1 MKKLIIISLILFV
14 ITSAANRIYFDHFY
28 AYEIT
33 GISMMPNVQDGEELF
48 VYRNYY
54 KKNEPQYGD
63 VVVTRIET
71 EGEGTFLKRIIALP
85 GDQVKTV
92 NGTVYINNK
101 LRTSTTERS
110 MNVYRETLPNN
121 ISYDILNTTDT
132 SNIDDFEI
140 TEIPKDF
147 IFILGDNRKKSL
159 DSRLTGLVEISNF
172 LHKIV
177 PKDHFV
183 YNFNFFFFKNFM

>member
-1 MKKLIIISLILFV
+1 MNQKHALIIISLILFV

-54 KKNEPQYGD
+54 KKNKPQYGD
-63 VVVTRIET
+63 VVVTKIET

-101 LRTSTTERS
+101 LRTSTTEKS

-121 ISYDILNTTDT
+121 VSYNILNTTDT

-177 PKDHFV
+177 PKEHFV
-183 YNFNFFFFKNFM
+183 YNFKFLFF

>member
-159 DSRLTGLVEISNF
+159 DLRLTGLVEISNF

-183 YNFNFFFFKNFM
+183 YNFKFLFFKNFM

>member
-14 ITSAANRIYFDHFY
+14 ITSAANRIFFDHFY

-101 LRTSTTERS
+101 LRTSTTETS

-183 YNFNFFFFKNFM
+183 YNFKFLFF

>member
-121 ISYDILNTTDT
+121 ISYDILNTTES

-177 PKDHFV
+177 PKEHFV
-183 YNFNFFFFKNFM
+183 YNFKFLFF

>member
-54 KKNEPQYGD
+54 KKNKPQYGD
-63 VVVTRIET
+63 VVVTKIET

-101 LRTSTTERS
+101 LRTSTTEKS

-121 ISYDILNTTDT
+121 VSYNILNTTDT

-147 IFILGDNRKKSL
+147 IFILGDNRKNSL

-183 YNFNFFFFKNFM
+183 YNFKFLFF

>member
-54 KKNEPQYGD
+54 KKKEPQYGD

-121 ISYDILNTTDT
+121 ISYNILNTTDT

-147 IFILGDNRKKSL
+147 IFILGDNRKKSF
-159 DSRLTGLVEISNF
+159 DSRQTGLVEISNF

-183 YNFNFFFFKNFM
+183 YNFKFLFF

>member
-110 MNVYRETLPNN
+110 MNIYRETLPNN
-121 ISYDILNTTDT
+121 VSYNILNTTDT

-147 IFILGDNRKKSL
+147 IFILGDNRKKSF
-159 DSRLTGLVEISNF
+159 DSRQTGLVEISNF